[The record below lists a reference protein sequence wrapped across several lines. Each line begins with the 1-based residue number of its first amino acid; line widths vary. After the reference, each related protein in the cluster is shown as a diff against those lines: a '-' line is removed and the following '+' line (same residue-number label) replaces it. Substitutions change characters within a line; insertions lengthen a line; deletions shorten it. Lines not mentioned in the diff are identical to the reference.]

1 MTPAKS
7 PSSEPRRDANA
18 GRTRR
23 ASRQVRR
30 KRETTNP
37 GATVAVLLVGLIV
50 LVVICAACWALTLPI
65 VDRVRDITQ
74 DEQDDVARLTLAYS
88 PEKATL
94 VQKLIGDFNAR
105 DYQTSDGLPMH
116 VELAEM
122 EPQAMLDA
130 AVAGEFQAMTPDSS
144 VWLPQ
149 LDELWA
155 EQAGD
160 ERAFIVGQTVYYAV
174 SPVVIAMWRDVA
186 LEMGYGSRPLGW
198 ADLLARA
205 QSDPDFKWSHPS
217 TSSASGLLATLA
229 EFYAGA
235 GKTWGL
241 TVADVQAPATLDYVG
256 RIERT
261 VRYYGE
267 GEWPIARRVV
277 AEGRDYLDAFVC
289 QEQLVIWANQQGAD
303 LVAIYPVEGSLWEDH
318 PLVLLERPE
327 LTGVQR
333 QVFAQLVTHLRSDTA
348 QQAVLAAG
356 YRPADPTIPLD
367 APGSPLTAANGVDPT
382 QPQTPLQIPGGDV
395 VQVVRDVWWYTKR
408 HTNVILVVDTSGS
421 MEGQKIENVQE
432 ALRAFVEQIKGPEE
446 AVGLI
451 EFYTFVDELV
461 PLNKL
466 AVNRDELLRAIDG
479 LVADGDTAL
488 LDGVL
493 EAYEGLQ
500 ALGDAERINAIVV
513 MTDGKENY
521 SNISLNR
528 LADTMRRGNETGVP
542 VIVFAIAYGQDAD
555 YSTLRVLAD
564 ATGGQVYE
572 GTLETIRQLY
582 KILSTYF

>member
-1 MTPAKS
+1 MSKS
-7 PSSEPRRDANA
+7 STEKRSGRQGSRRVN
-18 GRTRR
+18 
-23 ASRQVRR
+23 R
-30 KRETTNP
+30 KREQSKP
-37 GATVAVLLVGLIV
+37 SATVVLLVVGFIA
-50 LVVICAACWALTLPI
+50 LVATCSACWALSAALL
-65 VDRVRDITQ
+65 DRVDDAIQ
-74 DEQDDVARLTLAYS
+74 DEQEKVAQLTLAYS

-94 VQKLIGDFNAR
+94 VQKLIQDFNAQG
-105 DYQTSDGLPMH
+105 YQTPDDLPMR
-116 VELAEM
+116 VALVEM
-122 EPQAMLDA
+122 EPEAMLDG
-130 AVAGEFQAMTPDSS
+130 AVAGEFQAVTPDSS

-149 LDELWA
+149 LDALWA
-155 EQAGD
+155 EHTGD

-174 SPVVIAMWRDVA
+174 SPVVIAMWRDAA

-217 TSSASGLLATLA
+217 TASASGLLATLA

-241 TVADVQAPATLDYVG
+241 TAADVQAPATLDYVG

-267 GEWPIARRVV
+267 GEWPTAQRVV
-277 AEGRDYLDAFVC
+277 GEGRNYLDAFVC

-318 PLVLLERPE
+318 PLVLLETPA
-327 LTGVQR
+327 LTGAQR
-333 QVFAQLVTHLRSDTA
+333 QVFAQLISHLRASAA
-348 QQAVLAAG
+348 QQTVLAAG
-356 YRPADPTIPLD
+356 YRPADPNIPLD
-367 APGSPLTAANGVDPT
+367 APGSPLTAANGVDPA
-382 QPQTPLQIPGGDV
+382 QPQTALQIPGGSV

-408 HTNVILVVDTSGS
+408 HTNVFLVVDTSGS
-421 MEGQKIENVQE
+421 MEGDKIENVQ
-432 ALRAFVEQIKGPEE
+432 AAMRAFVEQIKGPEE
-446 AVGLI
+446 SVGLI
-451 EFYTFVDELV
+451 EFYSSVDLLT
-461 PLNKL
+461 PLDKL
-466 AVNRDELLRAIDG
+466 AANRDDLLRAIDG

-493 EAYEGLQ
+493 EAYQELQ
-500 ALGDAERINAIVV
+500 KLGDAERINAIVV
-513 MTDGKENY
+513 MTDGKENN
-521 SNISLNR
+521 SSISLNR
-528 LADTMRRGNETGVP
+528 LTDYMRQGNTTGVP
-542 VIVFAIAYGQDAD
+542 VIVFAIAYGKDAD
-555 YSTLRVLAD
+555 YATLRTLSE

>member
-1 MTPAKS
+1 MSDGSRTQ
-7 PSSEPRRDANA
+7 PRRGD
-18 GRTRR
+18 RR
-23 ASRQVRR
+23 IPRRVSR
-30 KRETTNP
+30 KREPSDP
-37 GATVAVLLVGLIV
+37 GATIAVLVVGLIA
-50 LVVICAACWALTLPI
+50 LVVVCGACWALTQAL

-74 DEQDDVARLTLAYS
+74 DEGDDVARLTLAYS
-88 PEKATL
+88 PEKADL
-94 VQKLIGDFNAR
+94 VQKLIDDFNAR
-105 DYQTSDGLPMH
+105 DYQTSDELPMR
-116 VELAEM
+116 VELTEM
-122 EPQAMLDA
+122 EPEAMLDG

-149 LDELWA
+149 LDALWA
-155 EQAGD
+155 RRTGD
-160 ERAFIVGQTVYYAV
+160 DRAFIVGQTVYYAV
-174 SPVVIAMWRDVA
+174 SPVVIAMWRDLA
-186 LEMGYGSRPLGW
+186 LEMGYGSNSLGW

-217 TSSASGLLATLA
+217 TASASGLLATLA

-241 TVADVQAPATLDYVG
+241 TAADVQAPATLDYVG

-267 GEWPIARRVV
+267 GEWPIAQRVV

-303 LVAIYPVEGSLWEDH
+303 LVAVYPVEGSLWEDH
-318 PLVLLERPE
+318 PLVLLETPA
-327 LTGVQR
+327 LTGAQR
-333 QVFAQLVTHLRSDTA
+333 QVFAQLITHLRADAA
-348 QQAVLAAG
+348 QQTVLAAG

-382 QPQTPLQIPGGDV
+382 QPQTALQIPGGGV

-421 MEGQKIENVQE
+421 MEGSKIRNVKE

-446 AVGLI
+446 SVALV
-451 EFYTFVDELV
+451 EFYSYVDVLV
-461 PLNKL
+461 PLNRL
-466 AVNRDELLRAIDG
+466 AVNRADLLLAIDG
-479 LVADGDTAL
+479 LIADGDTAL
-488 LDGVL
+488 LDGVYV
-493 EAYEGLQ
+493 AYEGLQ
-500 ALGDAERINAIVV
+500 ELGDTERINAIVV
-513 MTDGKENY
+513 MTDGKENF
-521 SNISLNR
+521 SDISLSR
-528 LADTMRRGNETGVP
+528 LTDHMRQGNETGVP
-542 VIVFAIAYGQDAD
+542 VIVFAIAYGEDAD
-555 YSTLRVLAD
+555 YDTLRDLAD

>member
-1 MTPAKS
+1 MSKS
-7 PSSEPRRDANA
+7 SREKKSGRKGSRR
-18 GRTRR
+18 
-23 ASRQVRR
+23 VIR
-30 KRETTNP
+30 KREQSKP
-37 GATVAVLLVGLIV
+37 SATVVLLVAGFIA
-50 LVVICAACWALTLPI
+50 LVASCSACWALSVTLL
-65 VDRVRDITQ
+65 DRIDVAVQ
-74 DEQDDVARLTLAYS
+74 DEQEKIAQLTLAYS

-94 VQKLIGDFNAR
+94 VQKLIEDFNAQG
-105 DYQTSDGLPMH
+105 YQTPDDLPMR
-116 VELAEM
+116 VDLVEM
-122 EPQAMLDA
+122 EPEAMLDG
-130 AVAGEFQAMTPDSS
+130 AVSGEFQAITPDSS

-149 LDELWA
+149 LDALWA
-155 EQAGD
+155 ERTGD

-186 LEMGYGSRPLGW
+186 LEMGYDPTDLTTGDSQPLGW

-217 TSSASGLLATLA
+217 TTSASGLLATLA

-241 TVADVQAPATLDYVG
+241 TAADVQAPATLDYVG

-267 GEWPIARRVV
+267 GEWSTAQRVV

-318 PLVLLERPE
+318 PLVLLETPD
-327 LTGVQR
+327 LTGAQR
-333 QVFAQLVTHLRSDTA
+333 QVFAQLISHLRADAA
-348 QQAVLAAG
+348 QQTVLAAG
-356 YRPADPTIPLD
+356 YRPADPSIPLD

-382 QPQTPLQIPGGDV
+382 QPQTALQIPGGSV

-408 HTNVILVVDTSGS
+408 HTNVFLVVDTSGS
-421 MEGQKIENVQE
+421 MEGDKIENVKA
-432 ALRAFVEQIKGPEE
+432 ALRAFVEQIKGSEE
-446 AVGLI
+446 SVGLI
-451 EFYTFVDELV
+451 EFYSSVDLLT
-461 PLNKL
+461 PLDKL
-466 AVNRDELLRAIDG
+466 ATNRDDLLQAIDG

-488 LDGVL
+488 LDGVY
-493 EAYEGLQ
+493 EAYEELR

-521 SNISLNR
+521 SNVSLNR
-528 LADTMRRGNETGVP
+528 LADYMRQGNETGVP
-542 VIVFAIAYGQDAD
+542 VIVFAIAYGKDAD
-555 YSTLRVLAD
+555 YDTLRTLAE
-564 ATGGQVYE
+564 ATDGQVYE